1 MTSTPDS
8 DSTRERILAAAEALL
23 RRHGPNKV
31 AVVDVARACGMSH
44 SNVYRHFPTKAALFD
59 AIVARWLGAA
69 ETALAA
75 IAARPGPAAA
85 RLTAVL
91 TELHGIKR
99 RKVTDDRE
107 IFETYS
113 QLAANARAVVDRHL
127 ARLREIQTGIVA
139 DGIAAG
145 EFAIEDPEHA
155 VDAIE
160 AATWRFRHPRAV
172 LEHVDEPS
180 ERQLADVLALLIA
193 GLRGG
198 VV

>member
-1 MTSTPDS
+1 MTAPSDS
-8 DSTRERILAAAEALL
+8 DSTRERILATAEALL

-59 AIVARWLGAA
+59 AIVTRWLGAA
-69 ETALAA
+69 EIALAEV
-75 IAARPGPAAA
+75 AAEPGPASA

-91 TELHGIKR
+91 TELHRIKR

-113 QLAANARAVVDRHL
+113 QLAENARAVVDRHL
-127 ARLREIQTGIVA
+127 TRLREIQTGIVA

-145 EFAIEDPEHA
+145 EFAIADPEHA

-172 LEHVDEPS
+172 LEHVDDPS

-193 GLRGG
+193 GLRKG